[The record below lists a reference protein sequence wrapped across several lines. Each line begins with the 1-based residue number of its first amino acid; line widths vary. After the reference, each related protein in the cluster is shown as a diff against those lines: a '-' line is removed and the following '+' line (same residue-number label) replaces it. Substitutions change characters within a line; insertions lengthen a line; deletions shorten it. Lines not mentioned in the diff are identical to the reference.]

1 MKVNVEFRGAREL
14 DIKLKGVV
22 KGLEDFK
29 VPLERAGIEMYKSI
43 EKNFQAGGRPKKW
56 KPHHRLT
63 QKLRPGGRILMD
75 TGRLKNSVTS
85 KGASGSK
92 YELSDDKLVI
102 GSNVKASG
110 SSRLLAEIQ
119 QLGQP
124 APPHKVFGSPGRK
137 GIPPRPF
144 LMIQEEDQ
152 KRIELV
158 FNDYIEGLMK

>member
-1 MKVNVEFRGAREL
+1 MKVKVDFRGAREL
-14 DIKLKGVV
+14 DIKVRGIE
-22 KGLEDFK
+22 KGLADFK

-56 KPHHRLT
+56 APHSRLA
-63 QKLRPGGRILMD
+63 QKLRPGGKLLMD
-75 TGRLKNSVTS
+75 NGHLKNSVTS

-102 GSNVKASG
+102 GSNLKASG

-124 APPHKVFGSPGRK
+124 APPHKVFGKPGKK